1 MKIKNILFPFI
12 FGFIVIL
19 FASCFKEK
27 KPIRIAANN
36 WPSCELWYIA
46 EEQGYFQ
53 DLPVEIVRFTKW
65 SDSMASLY
73 LGKTD
78 LIHSTYFNA
87 VSHAE
92 KGEKSK
98 IILMT
103 ETIFG
108 NQGLVVNKEI
118 HSARDLKG
126 KKIAV
131 EIDRDEHY
139 LLYKF
144 LRMNNMSEND
154 IEHVSVSSF
163 EEASKLFIDGK
174 VDAALTY
181 EPYIST
187 AVDKADGKLLMQS
200 NRKLMSTDVI
210 LAREKSLDKRPE
222 DYAKLIKAWYKA
234 QEFVKNNPEK
244 AYKIMASNEKITVD
258 EFKKFYEKF
267 IFFSLDENIEEF
279 SSGKIDEELK
289 NINQFMIETKL
300 TTKKIDTKKLYD
312 SSVVEMVKGDI

>member
-19 FASCFKEK
+19 FSSCFKEK

-78 LIHSTYFNA
+78 LVHSTYFNA
-87 VSHAE
+87 VYHAG

-118 HSARDLKG
+118 QSASDLKG

-144 LRMNNMSEND
+144 LRKNNLSEND
-154 IEHVSVSSF
+154 IELVSLSSF

-174 VDAALTY
+174 VDAAVTY
-181 EPYIST
+181 EPYVST
-187 AVDKADGKLLMQS
+187 AVDKVNGNLLMQS

-222 DYAKLIKAWYKA
+222 DYSKLVKAWYKA

-244 AYKIMASNEKITVD
+244 GYQIMASK
-258 EFKKFYEKF
+258 
-267 IFFSLDENIEEF
+267 
-279 SSGKIDEELK
+279 
-289 NINQFMIETKL
+289 
-300 TTKKIDTKKLYD
+300 
-312 SSVVEMVKGDI
+312 